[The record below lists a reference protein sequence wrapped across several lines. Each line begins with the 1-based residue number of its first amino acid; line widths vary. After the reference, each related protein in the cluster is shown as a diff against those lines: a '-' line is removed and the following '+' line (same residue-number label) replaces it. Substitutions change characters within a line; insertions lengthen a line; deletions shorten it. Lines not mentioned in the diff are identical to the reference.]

1 MAGYSWDATNTVG
14 PNVGGNSS
22 SGGVTVGGNPNVQ
35 TAILSVSSILQNP
48 ITLAL
53 LAAAA
58 LGALWIW
65 KRAR

>member
-1 MAGYSWDATNTVG
+1 MGYRFDNTTAVG

-22 SGGVTVGGNPNVQ
+22 SGNITVGGNPNVHA
-35 TAILSVSSILQNP
+35 AIMSVQSLFQNP

-53 LAAAA
+53 IGAVA

-65 KRAR
+65 KGKR